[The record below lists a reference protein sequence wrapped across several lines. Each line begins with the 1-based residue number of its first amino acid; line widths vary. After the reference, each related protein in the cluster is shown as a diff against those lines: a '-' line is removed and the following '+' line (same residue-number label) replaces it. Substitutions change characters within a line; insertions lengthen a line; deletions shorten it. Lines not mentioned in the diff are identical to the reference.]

1 LRGIDT
7 NLLRRSSASF
17 ETSFYFELC
26 CIDSRKLM
34 PEVSSIVRLGREG
47 AHGAP
52 GVLAAVDDLV
62 KAWVSSL
69 IPLGTTLQVAGQI
82 FLRPARNDRSNPIA
96 SAARLTLLSASSH
109 MRVYDRAIGGR
120 TITWRSLTFF

>member
-1 LRGIDT
+1 VHH
-7 NLLRRSSASF
+7 LRRASILSFAASTAESLCWRSAALSA
-17 ETSFYFELC
+17 
-26 CIDSRKLM
+26 
-34 PEVSSIVRLGREG
+34 PLGREG

-52 GVLAAVDDLV
+52 GVLAGSVDDLV

-109 MRVYDRAIGGR
+109 TRVYDRAIGGR